1 MNQLAVSGD
10 NRAPAVLYEHVSCSR
25 TRASRIPR
33 RYKACF
39 RRFRWLLRLCRRF
52 VVSHGW
58 IPPFAGMTHAG
69 LAGSDAAVVSSR
81 RLRGKLGPQRL
92 DEGFGLINCPVR
104 IHFHDV
110 IAADFV
116 ERHMRTQLPSI
127 ACTVVQ
133 RLDACFPPDAQCKFL
148 REQNRAARA
157 E

>member
-1 MNQLAVSGD
+1 MAGYPLRVREGGAGSPFRQAADIGIPADNGGDRAGERAAAAGVGGNFADLEVREASGA
-10 NRAPAVLYEHVSCSR
+10 R
-25 TRASRIPR
+25 
-33 RYKACF
+33 
-39 RRFRWLLRLCRRF
+39 LL
-52 VVSHGW
+52 V
-58 IPPFAGMTHAG
+58 
-69 LAGSDAAVVSSR
+69 LAGPTF
-81 RLRGKLGPQRL
+81 LGGKPGPQCL

-104 IHFHDV
+104 VHFHDV

-116 ERHMRTQLPSI
+116 GRHMRTQLPSI